1 MKFTREHLI
10 QAACKLIQE
19 MPAIPK
25 AQVLV
30 QKAKLKQTKDGIW
43 GEETDSQRYATD
55 IVWEIPDVLQEIQRK
70 TQLTRQ
76 TIFEIIQKSGRIDE
90 LNNNPQRFI
99 DLISE
104 RILLALNGLM
114 VDGIQYTRQPEKD
127 ENIYTQ
133 SLAKWQDLEKNG
145 RDFFKNE
152 YSFAVSADKIN
163 KTIFADYID
172 LDSQTEKEFAQA
184 CENYDKVRLYFK
196 LPNWFKI
203 PTPIG
208 NYNPD
213 WAIVLQNSEKVYF
226 VAETKNTGKS
236 IQDGVDLEK
245 LRESEQQKITCAKQC
260 FQVFDG
266 VRYRV
271 VEKLSELLEVK
282 Q

>member
-1 MKFTREHLI
+1 MDEIFSKMNTRLRF
-10 QAACKLIQE
+10 
-19 MPAIPK
+19 
-25 AQVLV
+25 
-30 QKAKLKQTKDGIW
+30 
-43 GEETDSQRYATD
+43 QR
-55 IVWEIPDVLQEIQRK
+55 I
-70 TQLTRQ
+70 
-76 TIFEIIQKSGRIDE
+76 
-90 LNNNPQRFI
+90 
-99 DLISE
+99 
-104 RILLALNGLM
+104 
-114 VDGIQYTRQPEKD
+114 
-127 ENIYTQ
+127 
-133 SLAKWQDLEKNG
+133 
-145 RDFFKNE
+145 
-152 YSFAVSADKIN
+152 KIN

-172 LDSQTEKEFAQA
+172 LDSQTEKQFAQD

-213 WAIVLQNSEKVYF
+213 WAIVLNDSEKVYF

-271 VEKLSELLEVK
+271 VEKLNELLEVK